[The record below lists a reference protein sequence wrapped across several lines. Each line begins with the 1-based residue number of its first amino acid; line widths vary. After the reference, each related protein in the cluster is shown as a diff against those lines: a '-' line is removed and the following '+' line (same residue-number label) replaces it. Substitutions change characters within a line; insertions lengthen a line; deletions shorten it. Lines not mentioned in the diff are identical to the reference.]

1 MNVHALTAIEAVIP
15 KKRFVPARAATR
27 AGSEEGGEHGGGG
40 EGGAAGAGRGEEPQF
55 STECMICLEELCAD
69 EWVSEMQCGA
79 RPAAR
84 PPPAPLSAAAPRR
97 ARVTPPARAAQ
108 GTPSTPSASRPG
120 SARASSAA
128 RRSLPPAPPP
138 PLPRPRRRAP
148 TARVRL
154 RRGRRAGPT
163 RGVGRGGALGCRRL
177 CARTATQTRTLH
189 PKPLP
194 PSAPDP
200 PWLAAGG
207 ELPQLQPAPA
217 LPHRRLRR
225 APPGPRRRPRGLPPP
240 PPPSR
245 TPALGA
251 RASGPEADPS
261 GARQGAKLRTKMA
274 PGARARLK
282 RRAFVLSGGGAARP
296 SRPRGRGRGG
306 RGRAGGGASQ
316 EGAAG
321 GAVLHLLLPP
331 PGHLFRLPSL

>member
-1 MNVHALTAIEAVIP
+1 MGLRDAV
-15 KKRFVPARAATR
+15 R
-27 AGSEEGGEHGGGG
+27 
-40 EGGAAGAGRGEEPQF
+40 
-55 STECMICLEELCAD
+55 C
-69 EWVSEMQCGA
+69 
-79 RPAAR
+79 
-84 PPPAPLSAAAPRR
+84 APRR
-97 ARVTPPARAAQ
+97 APAAGPALRRSPEAGPCDATRARRA
-108 GTPSTPSASRPG
+108 GHTFHAECISTWFRSRLERCQALSPSRP
-120 SARASSAA
+120 A
-128 RRSLPPAPPP
+128 PAPPP

-240 PPPSR
+240 PPPHARPRS
-245 TPALGA
+245 GHA
-251 RASGPEADPS
+251 RAAPRRTRPVH
-261 GARQGAKLRTKMA
+261 ARERSC
-274 PGARARLK
+274 ARRWH
-282 RRAFVLSGGGAARP
+282 RE
-296 SRPRGRGRGG
+296 
-306 RGRAGGGASQ
+306 RGRASRGGLS
-316 EGAAG
+316 
-321 GAVLHLLLPP
+321 
-331 PGHLFRLPSL
+331 F